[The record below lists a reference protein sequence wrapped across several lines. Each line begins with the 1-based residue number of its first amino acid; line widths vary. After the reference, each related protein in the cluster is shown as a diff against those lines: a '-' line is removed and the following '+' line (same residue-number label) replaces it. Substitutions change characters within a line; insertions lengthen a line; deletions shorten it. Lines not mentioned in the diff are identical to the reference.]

1 MGKVVQTTLEDE
13 EYRVLK
19 ETLDRRKLTL
29 REGLKLAIAKFLK
42 DEIKLDPR
50 DPFFIHRSIAKSGLK
65 DLSKEH
71 DKYLYCEEKSQE

>member
-1 MGKVVQTTLEDE
+1 MGKVVQTTLEEE

-19 ETLDRRKLTL
+19 ETLGRRKLTL

-50 DPFFIHRSIAKSGLK
+50 DPFFTHKPMAKSGLK
-65 DLSKEH
+65 DLSREH
-71 DKYLYCEEKSQE
+71 DKHLYYGEKSEE

>member
-1 MGKVVQTTLEDE
+1 MGKVVQTTLEEE

-19 ETLDRRKLTL
+19 ETLDRKKLTL
-29 REGLKLAIAKFLK
+29 REGVKLAIAKFLK

-50 DPFFIHRSIAKSGLK
+50 DPFFTHKSIAKSGLK

-71 DKYLYCEEKSQE
+71 DKYIYHGEKS